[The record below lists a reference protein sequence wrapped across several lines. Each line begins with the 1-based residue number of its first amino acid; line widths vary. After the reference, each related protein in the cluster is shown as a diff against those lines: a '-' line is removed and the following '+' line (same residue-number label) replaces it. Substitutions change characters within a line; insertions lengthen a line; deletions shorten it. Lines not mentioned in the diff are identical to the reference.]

1 MKEIDKIL
9 KNSLS
14 SEVDYDFT
22 NDTLLYIRKKEKR
35 FRIALGIILLA
46 ICSIGISF
54 IPFESIKIDNI
65 PYIDKSIV
73 IGKVY
78 VFTAFTFAI
87 LIFFDTIFRSLL
99 MSNQYIN
106 TTN

>member
-1 MKEIDKIL
+1 MKETEKIL
-9 KNSLS
+9 RHSLK
-14 SEVDYDFT
+14 SEVNNDFT
-22 NDTLLYIRKKEKR
+22 EDTMQYIRNREKR
-35 FRIALGIILLA
+35 FRIALSIILLA
-46 ICSIGISF
+46 ICSVGITF
-54 IPFESIKIDNI
+54 IPFETIRINNL

-87 LIFFDTIFRSLL
+87 LIFFDTIFRSLVL
-99 MSNQYIN
+99 SNQYIN